1 MFIVFTIFNSEIGNI
16 SSKYWL
22 PNKSA
27 EDCLYTRHLTPLC
40 HFQEKICTLHCRS
53 FYRNLFLTVTKVYDV
68 SGKYWLLNKSAK
80 KIFLHKTLNTPPV
93 FQNKLSLSMTELL
106 VTSIFITFVPV
117 FSVDE
122 VCNILN
128 KYHFAS
134 NLAKYHYFYTRDFIS
149 FLHFEKRLAL
159 SIANVF
165 RNIHFLPHFHYF
177 QQWGL

>member
-1 MFIVFTIFNSEIGNI
+1 MVIFHINTDFLINLLKTI
-16 SSKYWL
+16 
-22 PNKSA
+22 
-27 EDCLYTRHLTPLC
+27 YT
-40 HFQEKICTLHCRS
+40 QGTLHPSVIFKKRFALS
-53 FYRNLFLTVTKVYDV
+53 IAEAFRNLFLTVTKVYDV

-80 KIFLHKTLNTPPV
+80 EIFLHKTLNTPPV

-106 VTSIFITFVPV
+106 VTFIFITFVPV
-117 FSVDE
+117 FLVDE